1 MRTLIAGV
9 FAGVVI
15 FLWGFIAH
23 VVLPIGEMGMKLA
36 PDGVQDQLAATMKSG
51 FEGAGEG
58 IYFVPGMDPMKM
70 DDEAA
75 KKAYGARATS
85 MPYAMIVYQPE
96 GKDIVNNM
104 GPNLGIQFATD
115 LGLGLLAAFVASLI
129 TGFGRRVQA
138 VTAMGV
144 FAFGAASMPYWN
156 WYRFPLAFT
165 EGALIESVVA
175 ALLAGVVSAWWLG
188 RGER

>member
-9 FAGVVI
+9 MAGVVM
-15 FLWGFIAH
+15 FFWGFVAH

-36 PDGVQDQLAATMKSG
+36 PESVQDQLASTMKSG
-51 FEGAGEG
+51 LDGEG
-58 IYFVPGMDPMKM
+58 IYFVPGMDPAKM
-70 DDEAA
+70 DDENA

-115 LGLGLLAAFVASLI
+115 LLLGLIAAFVAAMI

-138 VTAMGV
+138 VVAMGA
-144 FAFGAASMPYWN
+144 FAFFAVNMPDWN
-156 WYRFPLAFT
+156 WYRFPLAQT
-165 EGALIESVVA
+165 EGALIEVLVG

>member
-9 FAGVVI
+9 LAGVVI
-15 FLWGFIAH
+15 FFWGFIAH
-23 VVLPIGEMGMKLA
+23 VVLPIGHMGIELA
-36 PDGVQDQLAATMKSG
+36 PEPVQNQLAETMKSG
-51 FEGAGEG
+51 FKGEG
-58 IYFVPGMDPMKM
+58 LYFVPGMDPAKM

-75 KKAYGARATS
+75 KKAYGERATS
-85 MPYAMIVYQPE
+85 MPYAMIVYQPV
-96 GKDIVNNM
+96 GKDTVNNM

-115 LGLGLLAAFVASLI
+115 IGLGLLAAFVASLI
-129 TGFGRRVQA
+129 TGFGRRVQG
-138 VTAMGV
+138 VTAMGL
-144 FAFGAASMPYWN
+144 FAFGAVNMPYWN
-156 WYRFPLAFT
+156 WYRLPLAFT